1 MFGNKTN
8 VNGSLMVSKMNS
20 TTLNC
25 LKDMEMENH
34 RLTYELTSL
43 KAAYKK
49 LRDQYQG
56 LYSKSSTY
64 YQESLEN
71 KEYKDQYDTLRKK
84 CQEKEETM
92 KQVTES
98 KQQPSLDHGDAYRRQ
113 FPYLSYV
120 NGIPPNTEIHIKP
133 IDSSINLQPT
143 KKRRRREKTDKKLL
157 ARKYKKYCT
166 LYNEQNNDN
175 EDKEEIESED
185 GESAMEIHENRANR
199 DHQHSG

>member
-34 RLTYELTSL
+34 RLTYELSSL
-43 KAAYKK
+43 KASYKK

-84 CQEKEETM
+84 CQDKAESM
-92 KQVTES
+92 KHDLEN
-98 KQQPSLDHGDAYRRQ
+98 KQQPTLDQGDAYRRQ
-113 FPYLSYV
+113 FPYLSYA

-133 IDSSINLQPT
+133 IDNSQNQQPA

-166 LYNEQNNDN
+166 LYNDQNKEGE
-175 EDKEEIESED
+175 EDVIESD
-185 GESAMEIHENRANR
+185 GESAMEIHDR
-199 DHQHSG
+199 DGDHTTS

>member
-1 MFGNKTN
+1 MFGDKTN
-8 VNGSLMVSKMNS
+8 VGGALMGSKMNS

-25 LKDMEMENH
+25 LKDMEMENQ
-34 RLTYELTSL
+34 RLTYQVTSL
-43 KAAYKK
+43 RAAYKK

-56 LYSKSSTY
+56 LYSQSSTY

-84 CQEKEETM
+84 CQEKEESL
-92 KQVTES
+92 KHVTES
-98 KQQPSLDHGDAYRRQ
+98 KQQPSLEQGDAYRRQ
-113 FPYLSYV
+113 FPYLSYA

-133 IDSSINLQPT
+133 VDSSKNLQPL

-166 LYNEQNNDN
+166 LYNEQKN
-175 EDKEEIESED
+175 ENEEKEELESD
-185 GESAMEIHENRANR
+185 GESAMEIHENR
-199 DHQHSG
+199 DQHHSR